1 MAILAPSADER
12 PATRAPQGLRRSGRP
27 DRSGQAIVEFALVIP
42 IVMVLLTAI
51 IEFAFLFNAT
61 LSSSYATRD
70 ASLVAAEAGN
80 VVGADCLI
88 LQKIEQDFTPPSD
101 ARAIQLAEIYWSG
114 TNGQPNGGAIN
125 VYNRT
130 GSTTCIVNGLSIT
143 VPYTAAS
150 LGYPDSVRC
159 NILTGCGGSHPNLDL
174 IGVRVTYQHTWH
186 TPLKSLLGFSGTG
199 WTIVR
204 SNTMRMEPVL

>member
-1 MAILAPSADER
+1 M
-12 PATRAPQGLRRSGRP
+12 
-27 DRSGQAIVEFALVIP
+27 VEFALVIP
-42 IVMVLLTAI
+42 IFMVLLTAI

-80 VVGADCLI
+80 TAGADCLV
-88 LQKIEQDFTPPSD
+88 LQKIEDDFSPPTD
-101 ARAIQLAEIYWSG
+101 ASRIQSAEIYWST
-114 TNGQPNGGAIN
+114 TNGQPNGGAVN

-130 GSTTCIVNGLSIT
+130 GSTTCLVNGISIT
-143 VPYTAAS
+143 VPYTSAS
-150 LGYPDSVRC
+150 LGYPDTTRC
-159 NILTGCGGSHPNLDL
+159 NVLTGCGATHPSLDM
-174 IGVRVTYQHTWH
+174 IGVRVTYDHIWL
-186 TPLKSLLGFSGTG
+186 TPLKSLLGFTGNG

>member
-1 MAILAPSADER
+1 VGILPPAKARPSN
-12 PATRAPQGLRRSGRP
+12 RALQGPRGSGRS
-27 DRSGQAIVEFALVIP
+27 DRSGQAVVEFALVIP

-51 IEFAFLFNAT
+51 IEFAFLLNAV

-80 VVGADCLI
+80 TAGGDCLI
-88 LQKIEQDFTPPSD
+88 LQKIEQDFTAPAD
-101 ARAIQLAEIYWSG
+101 AGAIQTAEIFWATTS
-114 TNGQPNGGAIN
+114 GQPNGGAIN

-130 GSTTCIVNGLSIT
+130 GSTTCVVNGLSIS
-143 VPYTAAS
+143 VPYSAAS
-150 LGYPDSVRC
+150 TGYPESVRC
-159 NILTGCGGSHPNLDL
+159 NILTGCGGSHPSLDL
-174 IGVRVTYQHTWH
+174 IGVRVTYQHSWH
-186 TPLKSLLGFSGTG
+186 TPLKSLLGFTGNG